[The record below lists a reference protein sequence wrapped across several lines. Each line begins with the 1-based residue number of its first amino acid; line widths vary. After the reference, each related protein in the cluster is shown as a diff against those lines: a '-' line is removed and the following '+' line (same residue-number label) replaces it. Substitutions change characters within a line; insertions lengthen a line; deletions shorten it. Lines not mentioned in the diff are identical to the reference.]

1 MLRTRLR
8 FITLIGAATLLILL
22 APRGGSSARVTAHVQ
37 ALAHTSAN
45 ISLFATGLD
54 NPRGLT
60 FGPDGNLYVAE
71 GGRGGLDST
80 VGQCQQVAPPVGP
93 FTGGMTAR
101 ISKISPSGRRT
112 TVVDQ
117 LPSSQTSATFGSQ
130 PSGVADVKFIDK
142 TLYGMLS
149 GAGCSHGIMNKP
161 NAIILVD
168 PAGHKVSYIAN
179 LSQFFMTHPV
189 KHPNAADFEPD
200 GSPYSMI
207 TVGTTLYLLEA
218 NHGELDKVEP
228 NGTISRIV
236 DISASQGHIVP
247 TVLAFHEGNFYVGN
261 IDSEAPGNAHI
272 YKITPDGQISIL
284 FSGLTEVL
292 GIAFDSCG
300 RLYALEGYTGQF
312 LYGTGTGT
320 IVRWTTAGTMQI
332 VASGLSTPTAMTFGH
347 DGKIYVSN
355 HGFSFQPGQGQ
366 VVRIDTNVNACS

>member
-1 MLRTRLR
+1 
-8 FITLIGAATLLILL
+8 
-22 APRGGSSARVTAHVQ
+22 
-37 ALAHTSAN
+37 
-45 ISLFATGLD
+45 
-54 NPRGLT
+54 
-60 FGPDGNLYVAE
+60 
-71 GGRGGLDST
+71 
-80 VGQCQQVAPPVGP
+80 
-93 FTGGMTAR
+93 
-101 ISKISPSGRRT
+101 
-112 TVVDQ
+112 
-117 LPSSQTSATFGSQ
+117 
-130 PSGVADVKFIDK
+130 
-142 TLYGMLS
+142 
-149 GAGCSHGIMNKP
+149 MNKP

-189 KHPNAADFEPD
+189 KHPNPADFEPD
-200 GSPYSMI
+200 GTPYSMI
-207 TVGTTLYLLEA
+207 TVGTTLYLLEP

-332 VASGLSTPTAMTFGH
+332 VASGLSTPTAMAFGH